1 MSVAVMAVFGVG
13 FLLGL
18 RHALE
23 PDHMIAVST
32 IASRSGSL
40 LKAAMAG
47 IFWGIGHTM
56 TLLIVGMLLIG
67 IRVTIPPA
75 VEQWLEAG
83 VGIMLIVL
91 GWMSVRAIW
100 KEKVHVHAHEH
111 DGERHIHFHSHK
123 NQGDH
128 EHHHVENPHRAS
140 ILIGMIH
147 GIAGSGALAMM
158 TMASID
164 TTMQAIIYILL
175 FGLGTILGMLMFTL
189 FLGLPFIL
197 FAKYS
202 EKTVQILGIA
212 TGCLSI
218 IYGVYYAYQCLIIA

>member
-1 MSVAVMAVFGVG
+1 MSIAVMTVFGVG

-40 LKAAMAG
+40 FKAAMAG
-47 IFWGIGHTM
+47 IFWGIGHTL
-56 TLLIVGMLLIG
+56 TLLIVGLLLIG
-67 IRVTIPPA
+67 VRVAIPPI

-91 GWMSVRAIW
+91 GWMSVRSIW
-100 KEKVHVHAHEH
+100 REKVHVHAHEH

-123 NQGDH
+123 SQRDH
-128 EHHHVENPHRAS
+128 EHRHVINPQRTS
-140 ILIGMIH
+140 FLIGMIH
-147 GIAGSGALAMM
+147 GFAGSGALAMM
-158 TMASID
+158 TMASIE

-175 FGLGTILGMLMFTL
+175 FGIGTILGMLMFTL
-189 FLGLPFIL
+189 LLGLPFIL
-197 FAKYS
+197 FANSS
-202 EKTVQILGIA
+202 EKTVQVLSIA
-212 TGCLSI
+212 TGFLSI
-218 IYGVYYAYQCLIIA
+218 IYGAYYVYENLAMV